1 MITLKLQSQLTSN
14 LILSLHDLKESDF
27 RTHQVAWHSWGV
39 LEKSVGDF
47 QAAKDCWI
55 KGIKY
60 AEGIPTPYL
69 YQSLALLSSELEMYD
84 AAREWFK
91 RGTGQ
96 VTGFKS
102 YALWHEWAV
111 MEAKLG
117 NYERMEE
124 LFKKTLKVIP
134 RIIHL
139 NNPCFSG
146 Q

>member
-1 MITLKLQSQLTSN
+1 MIISKLQLQLISN
-14 LILSLHDLKESDF
+14 LVFSLHDSYKFDF

-60 AEGIPTPYL
+60 GEGRPSPYF

-91 RGTGQ
+91 RGTEQ

-102 YALWHEWAV
+102 YAMWHEWAV

-117 NYERMEE
+117 NHERMEE
-124 LFKKTLKVIP
+124 LFKKTLKA
-134 RIIHL
+134 R
-139 NNPCFSG
+139 S
-146 Q
+146 